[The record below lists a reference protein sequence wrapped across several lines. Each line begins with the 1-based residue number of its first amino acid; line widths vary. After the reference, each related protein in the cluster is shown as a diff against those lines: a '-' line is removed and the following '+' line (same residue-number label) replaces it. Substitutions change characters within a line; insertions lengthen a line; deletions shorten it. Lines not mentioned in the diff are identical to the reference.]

1 MAGRRSA
8 APRPPIIAQK
18 IIIDSKFWVSV
29 IAIAPNPYPK
39 SPRIYAFF
47 LPIKSPILLPTSM
60 KAADTSASRAIADC
74 TPLTVVCKSLT
85 TDEIETFIKEV
96 SMTSTNIAA
105 AKRSERVV
113 VGLLSFFSSATI
125 IIPPLYTWVRSTPQ
139 PASSHTYHR
148 CTYPWCTRSHCRNPY
163 LPGTQEQRTCRLRS
177 CRYST
182 DCASCTPSRGGL
194 HSSAAATPP
203 MPSDASA
210 PPTRAAPIN
219 LSALPR
225 EMLPL

>member
-1 MAGRRSA
+1 MAPTRINANTLSPPSCQIRI
-8 APRPPIIAQK
+8 PNTIPPIATADNKAPTLSITFCPVYTTSVTRLIFK
-18 IIIDSKFWVSV
+18 ITIDSKFWVNV

-39 SPRIYAFF
+39 SPRIYAFL
-47 LPIKSPILLPTSM
+47 LPIKSLILLPTSM

-177 CRYST
+177 
-182 DCASCTPSRGGL
+182 
-194 HSSAAATPP
+194 
-203 MPSDASA
+203 
-210 PPTRAAPIN
+210 
-219 LSALPR
+219 
-225 EMLPL
+225 

>member
-113 VGLLSFFSSATI
+113 GLFSLLTDLLRQLENNVLRPTNVAELIHSKFF
-125 IIPPLYTWVRSTPQ
+125 
-139 PASSHTYHR
+139 
-148 CTYPWCTRSHCRNPY
+148 Y
-163 LPGTQEQRTCRLRS
+163 LTEGFR
-177 CRYST
+177 
-182 DCASCTPSRGGL
+182 
-194 HSSAAATPP
+194 
-203 MPSDASA
+203 
-210 PPTRAAPIN
+210 
-219 LSALPR
+219 
-225 EMLPL
+225 